1 MSEVGVFNIKP
12 ASSSHASYPNAKA
25 TDTQAR
31 DRETTS
37 SRTQPQAQT
46 RDAAVASPQPDSR
59 PWHNPYWKIV
69 ATLQYQQRIE
79 SERECPHRA
88 SQRASNDTNNDTF
101 AHIFF
106 LSNRS
111 SLSNLKTSM
120 KSPQSAPLLVACDDA
135 ATLEAALD
143 LVVIAMTH

>member
-1 MSEVGVFNIKP
+1 ML
-12 ASSSHASYPNAKA
+12 HTQTAKA
-25 TDTQAR
+25 TDTQAG

-79 SERECPHRA
+79 SERECLHRA
-88 SQRASNDTNNDTF
+88 SQTGEQDR
-101 AHIFF
+101 
-106 LSNRS
+106 
-111 SLSNLKTSM
+111 
-120 KSPQSAPLLVACDDA
+120 Q
-135 ATLEAALD
+135 
-143 LVVIAMTH
+143 